1 MNNRNYIIVMFSV
14 CMFVLQ
20 TGCLYAD
27 SAETREYEIK
37 AAYLYNIM
45 KFVQLPERKGTEG
58 ESKKQ
63 RIVRV
68 GVTDKNVLMIFQG
81 IIGNKEITQRTG
93 RYRIEVEY
101 VDVKQL
107 ADENRKPELDVL
119 FIKDTARYDPREL
132 LGACVKHGIL
142 TVGETQG
149 FVESGGIVSFVII
162 KHKLRFE
169 INVGVAEQAGI
180 KIRSQ
185 LLKLAEKVIHKK
197 MLP

>member
-1 MNNRNYIIVMFSV
+1 M
-14 CMFVLQ
+14 Q